1 MGTQTPLVMSNDLDM
16 DEEVYDA
23 DVDTGV
29 EEGDDDNKWVTK
41 TLMIA
46 HEQSAHKA
54 SAPAAQF
61 AGAAAA
67 VLQGIFC
74 TPPGVASECLLQ
86 Y

>member
-1 MGTQTPLVMSNDLDM
+1 MMLMLN
-16 DEEVYDA
+16 
-23 DVDTGV
+23 TGV

-67 VLQGIFC
+67 VLQGIFLNSSWGGF
-74 TPPGVASECLLQ
+74 GVLTTILTAPASTCSYAPL
-86 Y
+86 